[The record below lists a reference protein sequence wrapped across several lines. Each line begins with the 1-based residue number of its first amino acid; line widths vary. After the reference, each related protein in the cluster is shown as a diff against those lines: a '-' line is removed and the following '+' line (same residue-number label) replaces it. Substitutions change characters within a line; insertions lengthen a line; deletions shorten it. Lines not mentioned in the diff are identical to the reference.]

1 MGIGFAVPSNFLR
14 DNLAALEKG
23 GYSDVY
29 SDKARLGVQE
39 IDLNAYPDN
48 VRSSLG
54 LPAQGEMITGVQPGS
69 PAAQAG
75 LQAANLG
82 INTESGP
89 LPAGGDVIT
98 SVDGQQVTDAQSLQ
112 NAIFAQKP
120 GDTVTLGVWRN
131 NGEQNVK
138 VKLEVV
144 PLAQTQPTTMNQ
156 GQRGLQT
163 KNAHAMMRGV
173 PETPL
178 PSYHYEIRSR
188 KMRYKAALICFWGAN
203 DETTIR
209 RQR

>member
-1 MGIGFAVPSNFLR
+1 MAVNVTVQGQNVSPGNSGGPLLDDQGHLIGINTAISPNVGADGQAGFLGIGFAVPSNLLR

-29 SDKARLGVQE
+29 SNKARLGVQV
-39 IDLNAYPDN
+39 IDLSAHPDN

-98 SVDGQQVTDAQSLQ
+98 SVDGRQVTDAQGLQ
-112 NAIFAQKP
+112 NAIFAQKS

-131 NGEQNVK
+131 GEAQNVK

-144 PLAQTQPTTMNQ
+144 PLTQTQPTAMN
-156 GQRGLQT
+156 
-163 KNAHAMMRGV
+163 
-173 PETPL
+173 
-178 PSYHYEIRSR
+178 
-188 KMRYKAALICFWGAN
+188 
-203 DETTIR
+203 
-209 RQR
+209 